1 MNIYRLA
8 YYCLSSLAHYG
19 KFYFSKRLPIC
30 FHILKFVLRI
40 HSYYKFIILFF
51 LITMFHFHNII
62 YLSLHSML
70 FASSLTFAADIT
82 NYLLSL
88 LITRVS
94 QNPNFLY
101 AAWTQTQD
109 VHARHL
115 PYHPSMS
122 PETTSDF
129 YRYPIIF
136 HVIVY

>member
-62 YLSLHSML
+62 YLSQHSML

-82 NYLLSL
+82 KICYPYLLLEFHRTQIFSMLLGHKPRMYMLGICLTTHLCLQRQL
-88 LITRVS
+88 LIS
-94 QNPNFLY
+94 IDIPLFFML
-101 AAWTQTQD
+101 
-109 VHARHL
+109 
-115 PYHPSMS
+115 
-122 PETTSDF
+122 
-129 YRYPIIF
+129 
-136 HVIVY
+136 